1 MRLDAK
7 TVAGL
12 KLPAGKDDHLEWDDE
27 LAGFGVRL
35 RASGRRAWIVQ
46 YRPPWSRR
54 TRRVTLG
61 TTEKVTPVEARAAAR
76 KLLAR
81 VALGH
86 DPQGEREAERARS
99 MRTFRSAAEAHLAA
113 KQGELRP
120 VSYRLRKLYLLGPT
134 AFGHQPQSQHSR
146 CRRRPARGLGL
157 LPLDDGRGLDAGKP
171 GDRHP
176 QTRRF
181 QAARARLE
189 QCRACERVACM
200 WGR

>member
-1 MRLDAK
+1 
-7 TVAGL
+7 
-12 KLPAGKDDHLEWDDE
+12 
-27 LAGFGVRL
+27 
-35 RASGRRAWIVQ
+35 
-46 YRPPWSRR
+46 R

-120 VSYRLRKLYLLGPT
+120 GSYRLRQLDALGPY
-134 AFGHQPQSQHSR
+134 F
-146 CRRRPARGLGL
+146 RPL
-157 LPLDDGRGLDAGKP
+157 
-171 GDRHP
+171 HP
-176 QTRRF
+176 TGVSDSTHPDL
-181 QAARARLE
+181 AARPSAISRNHSTHVAAAAR
-189 QCRACERVACM
+189 RAVSAFFRWTMEEGWTPANPVIGTRKPADSKPREHVL
-200 WGR
+200 